1 MTNTPE
7 RQSTGVSGKKE
18 ANALIHHHT
27 LDIYRSF
34 NQPNKHGKL
43 VKDNSPAHFTGEATS
58 IGWR

>member
-1 MTNTPE
+1 MTNSPE
-7 RQSTGVSGKKE
+7 RQSTGGSGGKA

-43 VKDNSPAHFTGEATS
+43 VKDNSPAYLT
-58 IGWR
+58 

>member
-34 NQPNKHGKL
+34 NQPNKYGKL
-43 VKDNSPAHFTGEATS
+43 VKDNCPAYLT
-58 IGWR
+58 